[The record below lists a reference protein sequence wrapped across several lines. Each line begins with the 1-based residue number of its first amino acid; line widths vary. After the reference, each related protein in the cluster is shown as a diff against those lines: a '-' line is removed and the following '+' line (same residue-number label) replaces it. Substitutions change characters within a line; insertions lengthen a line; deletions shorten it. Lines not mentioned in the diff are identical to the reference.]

1 MEVDDELSWIKHRL
15 NFKVRSDEFNVDD
28 GMRNALVT
36 SHVPIKDVAELL
48 TQDRILQAIM
58 FFDERLKDAGF
69 DRPWISVA
77 ALYPHAGDGDAIG
90 RELLLRQ
97 SKKPKPNNSML
108 QDRFLAIL
116 CI

>member
-1 MEVDDELSWIKHRL
+1 
-15 NFKVRSDEFNVDD
+15 
-28 GMRNALVT
+28 
-36 SHVPIKDVAELL
+36 
-48 TQDRILQAIM
+48 M

-69 DRPWISVA
+69 DRPRISVA
-77 ALYPHAGDGDAIG
+77 ALYPHAGDGDAIR

-97 SKKPKPNNSML
+97 SKKPKPNKSML